1 MDISSNVEPTAWR
14 TVRLLGIYKN
24 IKQFEVVVGGANP
37 IRLEPSSLVN
47 PASIFKE
54 NIWKLYLF
62 SVPLCSAR
70 ICLIIELNL
79 A

>member
-47 PASIFKE
+47 PASI
-54 NIWKLYLF
+54 YLKKIF
-62 SVPLCSAR
+62 GSCIYFLSNCAVLQY
-70 ICLIIELNL
+70 LK
-79 A
+79 